1 LRRHVEYCPQFEVIF
16 NGTKGNR
23 RARIWTG
30 GRSEA
35 DVWDFDADRP
45 VVAREVPEGSM
56 ALEFGA
62 GHDTVQVLLDRKA
75 SGTVVEFDGAT
86 SDVWRFGRR
95 TTRGAP
101 TRVRTRQVIRGLG
114 QHYSLD
120 AVFGAEP
127 RCTVNGPVGTRARS
141 NSRRW

>member
-86 SDVWRFGRR
+86 SDVWLFGRP
-95 TTRGAP
+95 RGEYVHP
-101 TRVRTRQVIRGLG
+101 TQKPVALVARALTNSSREGDNST
-114 QHYSLD
+114 D
-120 AVFGAEP
+120 P
-127 RCTVNGPVGTRARS
+127 RPP
-141 NSRRW
+141 